1 MLMAMP
7 PLTGSKSHS
16 QKCCSWNDY
25 AVPPTS
31 QFLLPQYYY
40 LISLH
45 ILSHLRE
52 KENMIRPHFALSL
65 SISLLLHFIAS
76 PL

>member
-7 PLTGSKSHS
+7 ALTGSKSHS

-31 QFLLPQYYY
+31 QFLIPQHYY

-45 ILSHLRE
+45 ILSHLRQ
-52 KENMIRPHFALSL
+52 NTTRPHFALSL

-76 PL
+76 LL